1 MDVRG
6 VLGPAARQSGLRG
19 AKRAMLLLGALA
31 LGAGGGRGPDG
42 SGPAPSAA
50 WGQPRA
56 FEIAVSNNMF
66 QPKEATVRAGTPVL
80 WTQKGEGRHAV
91 TAADGSFKSEI
102 LGAGGSFRFTPM
114 KVGKIPYY
122 CRFHGDA
129 EGNDMAGVLD
139 VRAAN

>member
-6 VLGPAARQSGLRG
+6 SAASRSALRR
-19 AKRAMLLLGALA
+19 AKWGILA
-31 LGAGGGRGPDG
+31 LGALVIGGGVGRGPIG

-50 WGQPRA
+50 WGQPKPI
-56 FEIAVSNNMF
+56 EIAVSSNMF

-91 TAADGSFKSEI
+91 TAVDGSFKSEI
-102 LGAGGSFRFTPM
+102 LGAGGAFRFTPT
-114 KVGKIPYY
+114 KAGKIPYY

-139 VRAAN
+139 VRPAN